1 MNTGNIAVIVAAAI
15 FFIVLI
21 SLFVGPVRRF
31 FKSIMGLEE
40 EAGYLI
46 SRTDP
51 YMYKLS
57 KRELI
62 ELYRAEA
69 ARLGVK
75 PSELTRQLMQIEDGT
90 LPQTKAAIRSKFRR
104 AADLANE
111 TKNLERVKAYAQRY
125 KELERLER
133 IKKAKEIEEYKQ
145 KRADIKRLEQM
156 QRQYAGSSTSGML

>member
-1 MNTGNIAVIVAAAI
+1 MNAGNIAIIVAASI

-21 SLFVGPVRRF
+21 GLFVGPVRRF
-31 FKSIMGLEE
+31 FKSMMGLEE
-40 EAGYLI
+40 EIGYLVGRMDPNM
-46 SRTDP
+46 SR
-51 YMYKLS
+51 LN

-111 TKNLERVKAYAQRY
+111 TKNLEHLKAYEQRY
-125 KELERLER
+125 KELEILER
-133 IKKAKEIEEYKQ
+133 IKQEEEIEADKQ
-145 KRADIKRLEQM
+145 KRADIERLEKM
-156 QRQYAGSSTSGML
+156 KRQYAGSSISGML